1 VDNSEE
7 QQQGRPVTLIAGA
20 SSGVGRALATLL
32 AESGHDL
39 ALVARREDEL
49 KRTATL
55 ARQERSDGGGR
66 IEVFAIDLCDAEAV
80 RALPG
85 QVVEQMGRLDAIANV
100 AGMAP
105 LNSPKDTTSQLWRDC
120 IDTNLSYIVNI
131 AATAWPIF
139 AQQKSGIFVNV
150 SSMAAKDPFPGFSAY
165 AAAKAGVNTFTYC
178 LAKEGKRA
186 GIRAVAVAP
195 GAIETPMLR
204 QNFDQKML
212 PVDRTLD
219 PAEVAGVIRDCI
231 TGQRE
236 FDPGQ
241 VIWLPSQ

>member
-1 VDNSEE
+1 MDQNSHN
-7 QQQGRPVTLIAGA
+7 QSRPVTLIAGA
-20 SSGVGRALATLL
+20 SSGVGRALAALM
-32 AESGHDL
+32 AEVGHDL

-49 KRTATL
+49 KQTATL
-55 ARQERSDGGGR
+55 AKHERSKQDGYS
-66 IEVFAIDLCDAEAV
+66 EVFPTDLRDAEAV

-85 QVVEQMGRLDAIANV
+85 QVVERMGRLDAIANV

-105 LNSPKDTTSQLWRDC
+105 LNPVKDTTAQLWRDC
-120 IDTNLSYIVNI
+120 IDTNLSYIVNM

-139 AQQKSGIFVNV
+139 FQQKAGIFVSV

-165 AAAKAGVNTFTYC
+165 AAAKAGLNMFTYC

-195 GAIETPMLR
+195 GAVETPMLR
-204 QNFDQKML
+204 QNFDQKTL
-212 PVDRTLD
+212 PTDRTLD

-231 TGQRE
+231 TGDRDFE
-236 FDPGQ
+236 PGE